1 MGTTQTFPAWL
12 AAQDTRSDEVG
23 ELAKH
28 VAGLGDFPQSGG
40 KAIYDGYFE
49 TEGSSRRAA
58 YERAW
63 SEFEAS
69 PEPVPEADGRQS

>member
-12 AAQDTRSDEVG
+12 AAQDTRTDEVG

-49 TEGSSRRAA
+49 TERSSRREVF
-58 YERAW
+58 ERAW
-63 SEFEAS
+63 AEYSTA
-69 PEPVPEADGRQS
+69 PQPVPEADGRQS

>member
-23 ELAKH
+23 QLAKH

-40 KAIYDGYFE
+40 KAIFDGYFE
-49 TEGSSRRAA
+49 TERSSRREVF
-58 YERAW
+58 ERAW
-63 SEFEAS
+63 AEFSSS
-69 PEPVPEADGRQS
+69 PEPVPEADGRQA